1 MLILESEVKIMS
13 KTQIKISI
21 TDIEDL
27 EKTVEQV
34 KKIRNKHFYGENI
47 DVTIRLSLSLYI
59 WI

>member
-1 MLILESEVKIMS
+1 MMS

-34 KKIRNKHFYGENI
+34 KKIRNKHFYGENT
-47 DVTIRLSLSLYI
+47 DVTITVKSITIYTDLI
-59 WI
+59 E